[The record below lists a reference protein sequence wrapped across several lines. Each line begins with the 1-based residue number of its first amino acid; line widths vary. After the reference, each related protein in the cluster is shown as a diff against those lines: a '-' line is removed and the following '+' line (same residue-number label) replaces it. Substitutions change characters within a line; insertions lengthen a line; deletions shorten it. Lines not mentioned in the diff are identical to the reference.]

1 MADPYTSKYSGAQI
15 DAAVKAIGTIPAV
28 YVSYEEYRSSIQTIQ
43 DSTQALVASFQKF
56 FDGVD
61 YSNKTFLQLFN
72 EEITKINNR
81 MSQIEQQY
89 NQLVKDFPG
98 VRFEKID

>member
-28 YVSYEEYRSSIQTIQ
+28 YVSYEEYLSSIKAIQ
-43 DSTQALVASFQKF
+43 QSTQSLVDSFQSF
-56 FDGVD
+56 FTGVD

-81 MSQIEQQY
+81 MNNIEQQY
-89 NQLVKDFPG
+89 NQLVKEFPG
-98 VRFEKID
+98 IRYEEIK

>member
-15 DAAVKAIGTIPAV
+15 DAAVKAIGIIPAV
-28 YVSYEEYRSSIQTIQ
+28 YVSYEEYRSSIQAIQ
-43 DSTQALVASFQKF
+43 QSTQSLVDSFQSF
-56 FDGVD
+56 FKGVD
-61 YSNKTFLQLFN
+61 FSKTFLQLFN

>member
-61 YSNKTFLQLFN
+61 YSKKTFLQLFN